1 MIATNTTT
9 ALLTNAEPLSR
20 GNGKGAD
27 VVNNGKTANP
37 IIAHKP
43 VSTTDRKSCQLAK
56 AAKTAKTVKKP
67 AAPRKK
73 RYDEE
78 DLIAFGENA
87 CMLRGAAEAILDM
100 FHALFYTDDDQKEV
114 VNGVKEAFEDAA
126 ILLENAADAFE
137 EEIPL
142 KVLDKRRKTFF
153 ALAEIDDDDT
163 SALAAFT
170 AINSGGFRWEEGRV
184 CMKQTRYLMATDLLG
199 RALESA
205 KKSFYLAEDATSNP
219 ALAATLASMKGG
231 AK

>member
-20 GNGKGAD
+20 CSGKGAD

-37 IIAHKP
+37 IIAHSP
-43 VSTTDRKSCQLAK
+43 VSTTDRKSCQPAK
-56 AAKTAKTVKKP
+56 AAKTAKKP

-87 CMLRGAAEAILDM
+87 CMLRSAAEAILDM
-100 FHALFYTDDDQKEV
+100 FHALFYADDDQEEV
-114 VNGVKEAFEDAA
+114 VNGVKEAFMDAA
-126 ILLENAADAFE
+126 IILENAANVFE

-142 KVLDKRRKTFF
+142 KVLGKRGETFF
-153 ALAEIDDDDT
+153 ALAEIDDDDM

-170 AINSGGFRWEEGRV
+170 AINSGGFRWDEGKV
-184 CMKQTRYLMATDLLG
+184 CIDNTRFLMASELLN

-205 KKSFYLAEDATSNP
+205 KKSFFLAEDATSNP
-219 ALAATLASMKGG
+219 TLAATLASMKGG
-231 AK
+231 KK

>member
-20 GNGKGAD
+20 GNGKGAN

-37 IIAHKP
+37 LIAHKP
-43 VSTTDRKSCQLAK
+43 VSTIDRKPCQPAK
-56 AAKTAKTVKKP
+56 AAKTAKKP

-78 DLIAFGENA
+78 ELIAFAENA
-87 CMLRGAAEAILDM
+87 DMLRGAAEAILDI
-100 FHALFYTDDDQKEV
+100 FHALFYADDDQEEV
-114 VNGVKEAFEDAA
+114 VNGVKEAFLDAA
-126 ILLENAADAFE
+126 VILKNAANVFE
-137 EEIPL
+137 GEISL

-153 ALAEIDDDDT
+153 ALAEIDDSDM

-170 AINSGGFRWEEGRV
+170 AINSGGFRWDEGKV
-184 CMKQTRYLMATDLLG
+184 HINQTRYLMATELLG
-199 RALESA
+199 RALKSA

-231 AK
+231 VR

>member
-9 ALLTNAEPLSR
+9 ALLANAEPLSR

-43 VSTTDRKSCQLAK
+43 VSTTDRKSCQPAK
-56 AAKTAKTVKKP
+56 AAKAKKP
-67 AAPRKK
+67 AVPRKK

-100 FHALFYTDDDQKEV
+100 FHALFYADDDQEEV
-114 VNGVKEAFEDAA
+114 VNGVKEAFQEAA
-126 ILLENAADAFE
+126 FVLENAADAFE

-153 ALAEIDDDDT
+153 ALAEIDDDDM

-170 AINSGGFRWEEGRV
+170 AINSGGFRWEDGRV
-184 CMKQTRYLMATDLLG
+184 CMKQTRYLMATELLG

-219 ALAATLASMKGG
+219 ALAATFASMKGG
-231 AK
+231 VR

>member
-20 GNGKGAD
+20 CSGKGAD

-37 IIAHKP
+37 IIAHKQ
-43 VSTTDRKSCQLAK
+43 VSTIGRKSCQPAK
-56 AAKTAKTVKKP
+56 AAKTAKKP

-78 DLIAFGENA
+78 GLIAFGENA

-153 ALAEIDDDDT
+153 ALAEIDDDDM

-184 CMKQTRYLMATDLLG
+184 CMKQTRYLMATELLG

>member
-9 ALLTNAEPLSR
+9 ALLANAEPLSR
-20 GNGKGAD
+20 GNGKGAY

-37 IIAHKP
+37 IIAHKQ
-43 VSTTDRKSCQLAK
+43 VSTIDRKSCQPAK
-56 AAKTAKTVKKP
+56 AAKTAKKP

-100 FHALFYTDDDQKEV
+100 FHALFYADDDQEKI
-114 VNGVKEAFEDAA
+114 VNGVKGAFEEAA
-126 ILLENAADAFE
+126 ILLENAADVFE
-137 EEIPL
+137 EGIPL

-153 ALAEIDDDDT
+153 ALTEIDNDDM

-170 AINSGGFRWEEGRV
+170 AINSGGFRWDEGKV
-184 CMKQTRYLMATDLLG
+184 CMTNTRYLMATELLG
-199 RALESA
+199 RALKSA